1 VEVVSAAIALIVP
14 YLAGAAGAAG
24 GAAGRAADE
33 GVRRLWRSMIQNAE
47 REVDGR
53 ASSALRRLRQ
63 NPTDSATQAAAV
75 DAVRALAAGD
85 PQFLDS
91 LRAMVREAGPVGH
104 DITMTTNLSGDAR
117 IGKQIN
123 IGSAGDVTIE

>member
-1 VEVVSAAIALIVP
+1 MEVVSAAIALVVP

-24 GAAGRAADE
+24 SAAGRAADE
-33 GVRRLWRSMIQNAE
+33 GVRRLWSSMMRNAE

-63 NPTDSATQAAAV
+63 NPADSATQAAAV
-75 DAVRALAAGD
+75 DAVQSLAASD

-91 LRAMVREAGPVGH
+91 LRTMVREADSARH
-104 DITMTTNLSGDAR
+104 NITMTTNLSGDAQ

-123 IGSAGDVTIE
+123 IGSPGDVTIE

>member
-1 VEVVSAAIALIVP
+1 
-14 YLAGAAGAAG
+14 
-24 GAAGRAADE
+24 
-33 GVRRLWRSMIQNAE
+33 
-47 REVDGR
+47 
-53 ASSALRRLRQ
+53 
-63 NPTDSATQAAAV
+63 
-75 DAVRALAAGD
+75 VRALAAGD

>member
-1 VEVVSAAIALIVP
+1 MEVVSAAIALIVP

-47 REVDGR
+47 REVDGG

>member
-1 VEVVSAAIALIVP
+1 MEVVSAAIALIVP

-75 DAVRALAAGD
+75 DALRALAAGD

>member
-33 GVRRLWRSMIQNAE
+33 GVRRLWRSMMQNAE

>member
-1 VEVVSAAIALIVP
+1 MEVVSAAIALIVP

>member
-1 VEVVSAAIALIVP
+1 MEVVSAAIALAVP

-24 GAAGRAADE
+24 NAAGRAADE
-33 GVRRLWRSMIQNAE
+33 GVRRLWRSMMHNAE
-47 REVDGR
+47 REDDGR

-63 NPTDSATQAAAV
+63 NPTDPATQTAAIEALQS
-75 DAVRALAAGD
+75 LAASD
-85 PQFLDS
+85 PQFLEG
-91 LRAMVREAGPVGH
+91 LRAMVREADSAGH
-104 DITMTTNLSGDAR
+104 NITMTTNLGGDAR